1 METMELLTTVKNFA
15 KDIQY
20 HHLAPETHIR
30 VIIYESRTGW
40 EQVYPARILL
50 PIITPEEQR
59 RRLQLIPR
67 DYDPEASEELIHL
80 IDRSHTNT
88 TIPEL

>member
-1 METMELLTTVKNFA
+1 MELLTTVQNFA

-30 VIIYESRTGW
+30 VIIYDSKTGW
-40 EQVYPARILL
+40 EQMSPAH
-50 PIITPEEQR
+50 IITPEEQR
-59 RRLQLIPR
+59 RMLQLIPH

-80 IDRSHTNT
+80 IEQSHTNT
-88 TIPEL
+88 TLPEL